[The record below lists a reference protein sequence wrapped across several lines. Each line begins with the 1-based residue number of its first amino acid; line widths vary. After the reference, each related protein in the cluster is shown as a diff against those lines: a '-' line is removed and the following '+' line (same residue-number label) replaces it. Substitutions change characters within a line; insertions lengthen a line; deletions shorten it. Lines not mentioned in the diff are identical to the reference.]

1 MRWLR
6 PQRILAWQTTG
17 MWIGWIEFDVRL
29 GDVHSLK
36 EKRSIVRPIVNE
48 LQRRF
53 ALSAA
58 ETDSVD
64 LYRRAGIGGSL
75 VSIDRAHVVEVL
87 DKVERFM
94 AERPEI
100 ELLSAHRHLSSS
112 TDDDQDELPFG

>member
-1 MRWLR
+1 
-6 PQRILAWQTTG
+6 

-112 TDDDQDELPFG
+112 TDDDQDELPFA